1 MKLSEYIKSYRT
13 SHGMSLRPF
22 AERCGFSHQYLAK
35 LEKDEVETP
44 SFATIKKLASAMG
57 MSAHE
62 LLQQVDDVTLQIYAD
77 DYAED
82 NIRRMF
88 DNLKYDTQQNDFIS
102 MYNRLNAYNKEML
115 KMMAETMLKKQET

>member
-1 MKLSEYIKSYRT
+1 MKLSEYIKNYRT
-13 SHGMSLRPF
+13 SHSMSLRPF
-22 AERCGFSHQYLAK
+22 AERCGISHQYLAK
-35 LEKDEVETP
+35 LEKDEVEAP
-44 SFATIKKLASAMG
+44 SFNTIKKLANAMG

-77 DYAED
+77 DIE
-82 NIRRMF
+82 RVF